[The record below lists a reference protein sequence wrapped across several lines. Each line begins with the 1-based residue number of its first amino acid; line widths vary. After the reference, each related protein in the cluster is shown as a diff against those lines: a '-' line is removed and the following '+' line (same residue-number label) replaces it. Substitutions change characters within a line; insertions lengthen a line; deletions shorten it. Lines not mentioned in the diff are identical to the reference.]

1 MEENDLCL
9 GYYNWGG
16 DGIGSLYPVTSLIL
30 PAGFDL
36 QQVALSQSLYQIQAL

>member
-1 MEENDLCL
+1 MVA
-9 GYYNWGG
+9 G
-16 DGIGSLYPVTSLIL
+16 LYPVSSLIL